1 MKIKKEKSPSLKAR
15 EDKRPTEDLEST
27 KTYQTSD
34 SLPRV
39 IGNYRLFQK
48 LGEGGMG
55 EVYEAEQLKPVRRK
69 VAFKLIK
76 WGMDTKQVVARFES
90 ERQAL
95 ALMDHP
101 NIARVL
107 DAGATEQGRP
117 YFVMECFKGVPIT
130 EYCDTHRLNIHKRFE
145 LFMQV
150 CHGVQHAHQ
159 KGIIHRDIKPSN
171 VLVVIQDYKPVPKII
186 DFGVAKATA
195 QRLTERTVFTE
206 LGQLIGTPEYM
217 SPEQAEMTSLDID
230 TRTDVYSLG
239 ALLYELLVGALPLDI
254 RELRDLGFDEIRR
267 KIREDE
273 PPKPSTRLSTLG
285 DASTLVAQNR
295 KTDLEVLTK
304 QLRGE
309 LDWITMKALEK
320 DRMQRYASPSE
331 LAADIVR
338 YLKHEP
344 VLACPPSTLY
354 RLKKYI
360 RRHKT
365 GVAAAALVILA
376 MLIGI
381 TGTSIGLV
389 RTMRAEKIAKTEA
402 ETAKQVSEFLVGL
415 FKVTDPAEAKGK
427 TITAREILDKGAEK
441 IEEKL
446 KDQPVIQAR
455 LMDTMGTIYENLGLY
470 ESAAQLLEMALRTRK
485 QTLGEEHPELALSM
499 SNLGSVMY
507 KKGDNEGAERLS
519 REALA
524 MRRKL
529 LGNEHP
535 DVAVSMN
542 NLATILIDK
551 GDYEEAEQLYREALA
566 IRRKEFGDEHE
577 ELALS
582 MSNLGSVL
590 YKKGDYEE
598 AEQFYRGA
606 LAIRRKVLGE
616 PHPELALSLSNLG
629 SLVYKKGDYEAA
641 EQLNREALTMWRKCL
656 GDEHPQVAVSLN
668 NLAIVLLNKGD
679 YESAE
684 SLYREALAMWRRFL
698 GDEHPNV
705 AVTLNNLATVIKYK
719 GDYDGAEPLFREA
732 LAMRRK
738 LLGNEHP
745 QVAISLNSLAMLM
758 HDKGEY
764 ESAESLYREA
774 LAMWQKLLGD
784 EHPDMAHSLVKL
796 GILLTQ
802 KGDPQE
808 AEPLLR
814 KGLEILQKSLP
825 EGHGRTAETKSA
837 LGGCLVALGR
847 YENAEELLKDSYSI
861 IKAKYGELDR
871 RTLEALKRIIHLY
884 EAWGIPEKAAEYRKM
899 LKKADELP
907 D

>member
-1 MKIKKEKSPSLKAR
+1 MKIKKEKSPRLRAR
-15 EDKRPTEDLEST
+15 EDKRSTEDLEST

-171 VLVVIQDYKPVPKII
+171 VLVAIQDHKPVPKII

-285 DASTLVAQNR
+285 DASTLVTQNR
-295 KTDLEVLTK
+295 KTDLAMLTK

-320 DRMQRYASPSE
+320 DRTERYASPSE

-338 YLKHEP
+338 YLKNEP

-427 TITAREILDKGAEK
+427 TITAREILDKGAKK

-446 KDQPVIQAR
+446 KDQPVIRAR

-470 ESAAQLLEMALRTRK
+470 ESAAQLLEMALRIRK

-507 KKGDNEGAERLS
+507 KKGDYEGAERLS

-524 MRRKL
+524 IRRKL

-566 IRRKEFGDEHE
+566 IRRK
-577 ELALS
+577 
-582 MSNLGSVL
+582 
-590 YKKGDYEE
+590 
-598 AEQFYRGA
+598 
-606 LAIRRKVLGE
+606 VLGE

-629 SLVYKKGDYEAA
+629 SLVYKKGDYGAA

-705 AVTLNNLATVIKYK
+705 AVTLNNLATVIKHK
-719 GDYDGAEPLFREA
+719 GDYDGAEALFREA

-738 LLGNEHP
+738 LLGDEHP

-758 HDKGEY
+758 HDKGDY
-764 ESAESLYREA
+764 ASAESLYREA

-808 AEPLLR
+808 AEPLLH

-825 EGHGRTAETKSA
+825 EGHGRTAEAKSA
-837 LGGCLVALGR
+837 IGGCLVALGR
-847 YENAEELLKDSYSI
+847 YGNAEELLKESYSI